1 MNQIYGEVIITPE
14 IAEEYGEKLPEWVR
28 IQAVND
34 KKYFD
39 FLNTQID
46 KGEASGL
53 ALASEFD
60 DVLLILDDLKA
71 RKLANRLNFR
81 FTGTLGVI
89 FKAKQMSLISG
100 IKPLIIKLLSTN
112 FRVADHIVEEILRMS
127 EE

>member
-1 MNQIYGEVIITPE
+1 TLTIFEKIDIFDLLNQIYGEVIITPE

-53 ALASEFD
+53 ALASEF
-60 DVLLILDDLKA
+60 
-71 RKLANRLNFR
+71 
-81 FTGTLGVI
+81 
-89 FKAKQMSLISG
+89 
-100 IKPLIIKLLSTN
+100 
-112 FRVADHIVEEILRMS
+112 
-127 EE
+127 

>member
-1 MNQIYGEVIITPE
+1 I
-14 IAEEYGEKLPEWVR
+14 
-28 IQAVND
+28 
-34 KKYFD
+34 
-39 FLNTQID
+39 
-46 KGEASGL
+46 